1 MRNIEKSRFPLL
13 YASAASPISQ
23 SESAPD
29 AKDGEAADVILSV
42 RHLSRFF
49 GINKAAARK
58 MLSGGYGK
66 NEVLKKT
73 GVTVAVNDVSF
84 DVERGKIFVLIGL
97 SGSGKSTVVRC
108 INMLKRPTSGEI
120 FFGGRNVAQMGVAE
134 LHELRRTKISMV
146 FQSFGLMSHRDV
158 IGNVAYGLDVRG
170 VSWEEREARATEM
183 ISLVGLD
190 GWERRQIGDLSGG
203 MKQRVGIARAL
214 CNDPELLLMDEP
226 FSALDPLARRDMQF
240 ELLSIQKKLG
250 KTIVFITHD
259 VDEAFKMGD
268 TIGIMRDGRLEQLG
282 TPEELTLRPANDYVQ
297 EFLGGVDKT
306 KVLTV
311 RHIMLV
317 PSCLIRDNADPS
329 TAIRVMSANDVSSA
343 YVIGRRMEFVGVVTL
358 SAAFQARTDKLPSVS
373 SIITREVPTV
383 GQDVMISDIIEVA
396 SGAAFPL
403 AVLDERGRLKGIVS
417 RAAILSTLT
426 RTAGAAES
434 ADTFKEDL

>member
-120 FFGGRNVAQMGVAE
+120 FFGGRNVAQMDVAE

-170 VSWEEREARATEM
+170 VSREEREARAMEM

-329 TAIRVMSANDVSSA
+329 TAIRVMSANNVSSA

-373 SIITREVPTV
+373 SVITREVPTV
-383 GQDVMISDIIEVA
+383 GQDAMISDIIEVA

-434 ADTFKEDL
+434 VGMFED

>member
-29 AKDGEAADVILSV
+29 AKDDEAADVILSV

-343 YVIGRRMEFVGVVTL
+343 YVIGGRMEFIGVVTL
-358 SAAFQARTDKLPSVS
+358 SAAFQARADKLPSVS
-373 SIITREVPTV
+373 SVITREVPTV
-383 GQDVMISDIIEVA
+383 RQDAMISDIIEVA
-396 SGAAFPL
+396 SGATFPL

-426 RTAGAAES
+426 RTAGAAQS
-434 ADTFKEDL
+434 L

>member
-1 MRNIEKSRFPLL
+1 MRNVKKSRFPLL

-29 AKDGEAADVILSV
+29 ANEATDVILSV

-170 VSWEEREARATEM
+170 VSREEREARAMEM

-343 YVIGRRMEFVGVVTL
+343 YVIGGRMEFIGVVTL
-358 SAAFQARTDKLPSVS
+358 SAAFQARADKLPSVS
-373 SIITREVPTV
+373 SVITREVPTV
-383 GQDVMISDIIEVA
+383 RQDAMISDIIEVA

-426 RTAGAAES
+426 RTAGAAQS
-434 ADTFKEDL
+434 L